1 MDAPREARACLDSHL
16 AAPQAPSSKRLTPGR
31 RTAARPSGS
40 SPLARIAAVVLIVAA
55 IAVVSWLLFRGD
67 TAYTVTATFD
77 NAGQLVKG
85 NQVEVGGRPI
95 GTISDIELTDNGR
108 ARVTMK
114 LNEFTPLH
122 EKTRATIRVN
132 SLSGIANRYVALDL
146 GPSSEPKIEDGGE
159 IPADDLTAPVDLD
172 QLFNTLD
179 APTRRGLQQFV
190 RGSAEQ
196 IDGKSKE
203 GAESLLY
210 LSPALSSTSRL
221 INELLR
227 DKLTFENF
235 VRDTSSVVHTVAERR
250 NELSALVGNANQTAG
265 AIGDENVALAQSLD
279 LLPNT
284 LRNANTTF
292 VNLRST
298 LDDLDVL
305 TDASLPATKQL
316 TPFLRDL
323 RPLVRDANPTVND
336 LRLLIRAP
344 GPGNDLIELNKQAPR
359 LQSLSSKV
367 FPRTVKALARTQ
379 PVIEYIRPYSPDLTG
394 WFTKF
399 GQGASNYD
407 ANGHYARVQP
417 IFNAFQLTQTPG
429 GEVLTATRPSQRL
442 EGFEFG
448 QQQRCPGGAM
458 QSPPDGSAPFI
469 GPPSAGNFECEPSTV
484 PPGP

>member
-1 MDAPREARACLDSHL
+1 M
-16 AAPQAPSSKRLTPGR
+16 TPGR
-31 RTAARPSGS
+31 RTAARPS
-40 SPLARIAAVVLIVAA
+40 SPLARIAAVALIAVA
-55 IAVVSWLLFRGD
+55 IAVVAWLLFRGESQ
-67 TAYTVTATFD
+67 YTVTATFQ
-77 NAGQLVKG
+77 NAGQLVTG

-95 GTISDIELTDNGR
+95 GTVTDIELTKDSR

-114 LNEFTPLH
+114 LDHYAPLH

-132 SLSGIANRYVALDL
+132 SLSGIANRYIALEL
-146 GPSSEPKIEDGGE
+146 GPNSEREIDDGGQIE
-159 IPADDLTAPVDLD
+159 SDNLTAPVDLD

-179 APTRRGLQQFV
+179 KDTRSGLQKFV
-190 RGSAEQ
+190 KGSAEQ
-196 IDGKSKE
+196 IDGKSAQ
-203 GAESLLY
+203 GSESLHY
-210 LSPALSSTSRL
+210 LNPALSTSSQL
-221 INELLR
+221 IDEIVS
-227 DKLTFENF
+227 DKATFQNF
-235 VRDTSSVVHTVAERR
+235 VRDTSQVVHAVADRR
-250 NELSALVGNANQTAG
+250 QDLSALVGNANTTAG
-265 AIGDENVALAQSLD
+265 AIGDENVALARGLD
-279 LLPNT
+279 VLPAT

-305 TDASLPATKQL
+305 TNESKPATRRLAEQL
-316 TPFLRDL
+316 RAL
-323 RPLVRDANPTVND
+323 RPLVHDAQPTIRD
-336 LRLLIRAP
+336 LRTLIRAP

-359 LQSLSSKV
+359 LQKLTSKD
-367 FPRTVKALARTQ
+367 FPRAIDALQQTQ

-394 WFTKF
+394 WLTKF

-429 GEVLTATRPSQRL
+429 GEVLTATQPSQRL

-458 QSPPDGSAPFI
+458 QPPPDGSAPWVGSGSDGIFQCD
-469 GPPSAGNFECEPSTV
+469 PNTT